1 MAAAGGITAV
11 RRPRHAPAAARAGDM
26 HHRPAC
32 GGRPRRTATQL
43 RPSPGAHP
51 VDLCQ
56 RAGHLPRMRTGRA
69 GHGKIH
75 WQQYDHPARPHD
87 RRGCTSCHRPACRER
102 LGPAA
107 RKLTHLPYRRISG
120 AAADLRWQERQ
131 GKLDIPCRTADAIRR
146 KAYALYLDVCKPGAR
161 LRSIGVRATD
171 LLPAEVEQPSFLP
184 EYQAVQRREK
194 LENTIDSIRSRFGH
208 FSIQPAAN
216 LLDTQLSGLNPQAAI
231 DPFTA

>member
-1 MAAAGGITAV
+1 MVKSI
-11 RRPRHAPAAARAGDM
+11 
-26 HHRPAC
+26 
-32 GGRPRRTATQL
+32 ATV
-43 RPSPGAHP
+43 RPSPR
-51 VDLCQ
+51 DLTTDADVRLVIGLLAESVSARLRESSLIC
-56 RAGHLPRMRTGRA
+56 RTVVF
-69 GHGKIH
+69 
-75 WQQYDHPARPHD
+75 QAR
-87 RRGCTSCHRPACRER
+87 
-102 LGPAA
+102 
-107 RKLTHLPYRRISG
+107 
-120 AAADLRWQERQ
+120 AADLRWQERQ

>member
-1 MAAAGGITAV
+1 MYVLSSACLPRASRPGCAKAHSSAVPSYFRRGPPTCAG
-11 RRPRHAPAAARAGDM
+11 RNARAN
-26 HHRPAC
+26 
-32 GGRPRRTATQL
+32 
-43 RPSPGAHP
+43 
-51 VDLCQ
+51 
-56 RAGHLPRMRTGRA
+56 
-69 GHGKIH
+69 
-75 WQQYDHPARPHD
+75 W
-87 RRGCTSCHRPACRER
+87 TS
-102 LGPAA
+102 
-107 RKLTHLPYRRISG
+107 
-120 AAADLRWQERQ
+120 
-131 GKLDIPCRTADAIRR
+131 PCRTADAIRR